1 MVHRPPGWFGGYSAK
16 DRLFAQLCVR
26 KPEEDAQA
34 QTYSVKGLRTAVAG
48 GIKASIGKVEGDNG
62 M

>member
-1 MVHRPPGWFGGYSAK
+1 M
-16 DRLFAQLCVR
+16 FAQLCVR

>member
-1 MVHRPPGWFGGYSAK
+1 M
-16 DRLFAQLCVR
+16 FAQLWVC

-34 QTYSVKGLRTAVAG
+34 QAYSVKGLRTAVAG
-48 GIKASIGKVEGDNG
+48 RIKTSIGKVEGDNG